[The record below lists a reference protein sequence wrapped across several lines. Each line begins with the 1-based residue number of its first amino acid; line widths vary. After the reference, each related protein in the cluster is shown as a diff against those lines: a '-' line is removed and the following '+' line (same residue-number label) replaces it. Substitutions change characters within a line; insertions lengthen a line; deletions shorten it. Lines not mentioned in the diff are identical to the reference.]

1 MSKCKNPWKTLSN
14 CKMYENPW
22 IKVVENQ
29 VINPSGNAGIY
40 GVVHYKNLAL
50 AIIPVDDNG
59 NTYLVGQYRY
69 TMKSYEWEIPMG
81 GGRKGQDPLAS
92 AKRELLEETGI
103 VAQHWQSILESQVS
117 NSVSDERSITYVAWD
132 LTYREAMPEETE
144 DLQVRKL
151 PLREAIQMA
160 IKGEIRDLIS
170 VASLLKVHY
179 LMENNLISF
188 DKTSSYD

>member
-1 MSKCKNPWKTLSN
+1 
-14 CKMYENPW
+14 MYENPW

-50 AIIPVDDNG
+50 AIIPVDENG

-81 GGRKGQDPLAS
+81 GGKKGQDPLAS
-92 AKRELLEETGI
+92 AQRELLEETGI
-103 VAQHWQSILESQVS
+103 VAQKWQSILESQVS
-117 NSVSDERSITYVAWD
+117 NSVSNERSITYVAWD

-179 LMENNLISF
+179 LMENNLILF
-188 DKTSSYD
+188 DKTSSHD